1 MMQTGI
7 TREFNCKRLIAI
19 GDVHGCF
26 DLCKDLVENV
36 IKFDPANDV
45 LVFVGDYID
54 RGPKEWETVQ
64 YLCNLRA
71 KHNERVFLLKGNHE
85 DMAELAL
92 KTPIEKVPIYYQC
105 LVYNEIATIESRY
118 MYAWKANG
126 ASEWGENSNALL
138 DFIDTLPLWLMTPDF
153 LFVHAGCKENMPLEK
168 QTTTD
173 LLWDRYNHNGFCGR
187 TVIAGHTP
195 SKTIFEAD
203 GKIVID
209 TGAVFTSVLTGYDVL
224 SKTIYQ
230 TRGKI

>member
-1 MMQTGI
+1 MQTGI

-54 RGPKEWETVQ
+54 RGKQEWETVR

-92 KTPIEKVPIYYQC
+92 KTPTEPTRYGG
-105 LVYNEIATIESRY
+105 YNDIGTVNRESRQ
-118 MYAWKANG
+118 MFAWKANG
-126 ASEWGENSNALL
+126 ASDWSENDSKLLL
-138 DFIDTLPLWLMTPDF
+138 DFIDTLPLWLLTPDF
-153 LFVHAGCKENMPLEK
+153 LFVHAGCKDRFPIEE
-168 QTTTD
+168 QRTTD
-173 LLWDRYNHNGFCGR
+173 LIWDRHNHNGYQGR

-195 SKTIFEAD
+195 IKTVFELA

-209 TGAVFTSVLTGYDVL
+209 TGAVFSGTLTGYDVL
-224 SKTIYQ
+224 NRTIYQ
-230 TRGKI
+230 SRGRI